1 MALPETIRKAARDK
15 EYTRRFGIKLN
26 SHTDGDIIERLEKQS
41 SIQGYIKKALRAYI
55 ANEDKQ

>member
-26 SHTDGDIIERLEKQS
+26 THTDSDIIEHLEKQPS
-41 SIQGYIKKALRAYI
+41 MQGYIKKALRAYM
-55 ANEDKQ
+55 ANEHNQ